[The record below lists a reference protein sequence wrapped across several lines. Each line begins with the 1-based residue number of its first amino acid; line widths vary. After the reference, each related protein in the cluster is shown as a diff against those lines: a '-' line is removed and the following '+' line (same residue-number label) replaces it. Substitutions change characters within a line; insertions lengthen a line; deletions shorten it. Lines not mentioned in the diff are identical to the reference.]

1 MKKAFEFL
9 ATCLMMFIAGG
20 LMAAMILTNLQEGKM
35 ITNINVNVKA
45 SSIDGI
51 EVNKNE
57 KTVTMIMEDLRLT
70 FNNSRIDIKVG
81 DNKAKVML
89 SDIIEALA
97 DAIDTGDFEIDEI
110 DSVVWATENAL
121 EEARE

>member
-1 MKKAFEFL
+1 
-9 ATCLMMFIAGG
+9 
-20 LMAAMILTNLQEGKM
+20 M

-110 DSVVWATENAL
+110 DSVVWATENSL
-121 EEARE
+121 EEAREQRDNYYETIREMRGF